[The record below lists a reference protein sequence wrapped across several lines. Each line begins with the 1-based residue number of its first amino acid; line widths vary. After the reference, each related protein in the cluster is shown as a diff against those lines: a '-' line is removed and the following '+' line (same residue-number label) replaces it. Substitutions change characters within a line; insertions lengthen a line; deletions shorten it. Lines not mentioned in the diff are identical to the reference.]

1 MNRYK
6 SIVWEEVQ
14 AGDRLPSYE
23 YELSLLRL
31 VAFVRASGLYDYVHF
46 DGEYARAVG
55 VRDAFIATP
64 HVAGLFGRLL
74 SDWSGPDAVLR
85 KLAFSL
91 NKPSCVGDVLTVSG
105 SVKRKY
111 RGENGEALIDID
123 DLSISYAGTEGA
135 ATGRATLSLP
145 SQDGPPTPMRV
156 TTASRTATRIDPAMP
171 EVAKAKI
178 GVVSE
183 CSQGR
188 SVPISEDELLL
199 WCEAIEDW
207 NPLYW
212 DKEYARTTSHG
223 RLIAPPF
230 GMLLGPGSSVQL
242 GLGYKRPGATTPL
255 GIAKGLRGLPL
266 LQSMRKGWADSS
278 RPLSIPGYPE
288 LAVVKAETEFY
299 APLGIGDT
307 IRVTE
312 ELLDCSGIKKTRLGE
327 GYFGTYV
334 KSFFNQSGDLA
345 KLYTSTI
352 FHYRV

>member
-1 MNRYK
+1 MNKYK
-6 SIVWEEVQ
+6 SVVWEDVQ
-14 AGDRLPSYE
+14 EGEKLPSYE

-46 DGEYARAVG
+46 DGDYARAVG

-74 SDWSGPDAVLR
+74 SDWSGPDASLR
-85 KLAFSL
+85 KLTFSL
-91 NKPSCVGDVLTVSG
+91 NKPSCVNDVLTVSG
-105 SVKRKY
+105 SITRKY
-111 RGENGEALIDID
+111 RGEDGETLVDID
-123 DLSISYAGTEGA
+123 DLRISYPDADGA
-135 ATGRATLSLP
+135 ATGQATLSLP
-145 SQDGPPTPMRV
+145 SRDGRPMQNRRA
-156 TTASRTATRIDPAMP
+156 TATKPATRIDPEMP

-188 SVPISEDELLL
+188 SIPISEDELLL

-212 DKEYARTTSHG
+212 DKEYASTTPHG

-242 GLGYKRPGATTPL
+242 GLGYKRPGAATPL
-255 GIAKGLRGLPL
+255 GIEKGLRGLPL

-299 APLGIGDT
+299 TPLGVGDT

-312 ELLDCSGIKKTRLGE
+312 ELLECSGRKKTRLGE
-327 GYFGTYV
+327 GYFGVYV
-334 KSFFNQSGDLA
+334 KLFFNQADDLA
-345 KLYTSTI
+345 KCYTSTI